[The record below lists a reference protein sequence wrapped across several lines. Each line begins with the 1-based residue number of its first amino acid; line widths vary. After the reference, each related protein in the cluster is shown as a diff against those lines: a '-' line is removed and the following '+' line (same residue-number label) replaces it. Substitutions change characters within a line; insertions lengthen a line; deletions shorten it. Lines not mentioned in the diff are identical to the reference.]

1 MDTVISGIP
10 TVTNEMKTV
19 GKKNLDRNDFMK
31 LFITQ
36 LQYQDPMEPMDS
48 YEMGSQLAQFSTM
61 EATMK
66 MSENMEELLAYQT
79 SQNNLQ
85 LLTLLGNGARAAG
98 NMLAVSD
105 GSVAATEFTLAEMA
119 DSCVVEIYDES
130 GSVVRTLDMDSLP
143 AGPYELAWDGND
155 FSGEQAPDGAYRYSV
170 KAYNG
175 FGQQIEVDQTITGRV
190 TGVEFSSG
198 QAMLT
203 LDNYITISV
212 GDVLSVGDIRTQSVV
227 KTEPEESEM

>member
-1 MDTVISGIP
+1 MDTTISAIP

-19 GKKNLDRNDFMK
+19 GKKTLDKNDFMK

-48 YEMGSQLAQFSTM
+48 YQMGSQLAQFSTM
-61 EATMK
+61 EATMQ

-85 LLTLLGNGARAAG
+85 LLTLLGNEAKASG

-105 GSVAATEFTLAEMA
+105 GSVTATEFTLAEMA
-119 DSCVVEIYDES
+119 DSCVVEICDES
-130 GSVVRTLDMDSLP
+130 GSIVRTLDLKAVP

-155 FSGEQAPDGAYRYSV
+155 SREEQVPDGPYRYSV
-170 KAYNG
+170 RAYSG
-175 FGQQIEVDQTITGRV
+175 LGQLIEVDQTTTGRV

-203 LDNYITISV
+203 LDNYITIDV
-212 GDVLSVGDIRTQSVV
+212 GDVLSVGDI
-227 KTEPEESEM
+227 